1 MHGSKRVEAEKF
13 MENDMSKFSNATLL
27 VTGASGNLGRL
38 AVEELL
44 ARGATRVIAGT
55 RDPSKL
61 EDLAAKGAEIRKLD
75 FDDASTL
82 STALAGVERLL
93 IVSTDAVG
101 RRAEQQKAIITAAKT
116 AGVKHIVYTSAP
128 AARPDADAGL
138 NPEHFWTEVEIAAS
152 GLDFTILRN
161 HMYAENTLADAG
173 HVISSGQLFGLIG
186 DRGTSYVTRSDAAK
200 TAAGALLDAE
210 GKTVEDV
217 TGAAPIT
224 NVERAELFA
233 KLTGKPVQVVAITP
247 PQLQQ
252 GLVAAGLPEG
262 FAGALVAFQR
272 DAVTGHHGVVT
283 DTVERY
289 TGKKPTTFADFIT
302 ANKAALGA

>member
-1 MHGSKRVEAEKF
+1 
-13 MENDMSKFSNATLL
+13 MSKFTNSTLL
-27 VTGASGNLGRL
+27 VTGASGKLGRL

-44 ARGATRVIAGT
+44 ARGATKVIAGT

-61 EDLAAKGAEIRKLD
+61 QDLAAKGAEIRKLD

-82 STALAGVERLL
+82 PTALAGVERLL

-101 RRAEQQKAIITAAKT
+101 RRATQQQAIIEAAKA

-138 NPEHFWTEVEIAAS
+138 NPEHFWTEVAIAAS

-161 HMYAENTLADAG
+161 HMYAENVLMDAG

-186 DRGTSYVTRSDAAK
+186 DRGTSYVTRADTAR
-200 TAAGALLDAE
+200 TAAGALLSAE

-217 TGAAPIT
+217 TGPAPIT
-224 NVERAELFA
+224 NVERAKLFGE
-233 KLTGKPVQVVAITP
+233 LTGKSIAVIAITP
-247 PQLQQ
+247 AELTA

-262 FAGALVAFQR
+262 FAAALVAFQR
-272 DAVTGHHGVVT
+272 DAVTGFHGVVT
-283 DTVERY
+283 DVVERY
-289 TGKKPTTFADFIT
+289 SGRKPTTFADFLAT
-302 ANKAALGA
+302 NKAALGA

>member
-1 MHGSKRVEAEKF
+1 
-13 MENDMSKFSNATLL
+13 MSKFTNSTLL
-27 VTGASGNLGRL
+27 VTGASGKLGRL

-61 EDLAAKGAEIRKLD
+61 QDLAAKGAEIRKLD

-82 STALAGVERLL
+82 PVALAGVERLL

-101 RRAEQQKAIITAAKT
+101 RRAAQQQAIIEAAKA

-138 NPEHFWTEVEIAAS
+138 NPEHFWTEVAIAAS

-161 HMYAENTLADAG
+161 HMYAENVLMDAS
-173 HVISSGQLFGLIG
+173 HVLSSGQLFGLIG
-186 DRGTSYVTRSDAAK
+186 DRGTSYVTRADTAR
-200 TAAGALLDAE
+200 TAAGALLSAE
-210 GKTVEDV
+210 GKTIEDV
-217 TGAAPIT
+217 TGPAPVT
-224 NVERAELFA
+224 NVERARLFGE
-233 KLTGKPVQVVAITP
+233 LTGKSIAVIAITP
-247 PQLQQ
+247 AELTA

-262 FAGALVAFQR
+262 FAAALVAFQR
-272 DAVTGHHGVVT
+272 DAVSGFHGVVT
-283 DTVERY
+283 DVVERY
-289 TGKKPTTFADFIT
+289 SGRKPTTFADFLS

>member
-1 MHGSKRVEAEKF
+1 
-13 MENDMSKFSNATLL
+13 MSKFTNSTLL
-27 VTGASGNLGRL
+27 VTGASGKLGRL

-61 EDLAAKGAEIRKLD
+61 QDLAAKGAEIRKLD

-82 STALAGVERLL
+82 SVALAGVERLL

-101 RRAEQQKAIITAAKT
+101 RRAAQQQAIIEAAKA

-138 NPEHFWTEVEIAAS
+138 NPEHFWTEVAIAAS

-161 HMYAENTLADAG
+161 HMYAENVLMDAG
-173 HVISSGQLFGLIG
+173 HVLSSGQLFGLIG
-186 DRGTSYVTRSDAAK
+186 DRGTSYVTRADTAR
-200 TAAGALLDAE
+200 TAAGALLSAE
-210 GKTVEDV
+210 GKTIEDV
-217 TGAAPIT
+217 TGPAPVT
-224 NVERAELFA
+224 NVERARLFGE
-233 KLTGKPVQVVAITP
+233 LTGKSIAVIAITP
-247 PQLQQ
+247 AELTA

-272 DAVTGHHGVVT
+272 DAVTGFHGVVT
-283 DTVERY
+283 DVVERY
-289 TGKKPTTFADFIT
+289 SGRKPTKFADFLS

>member
-1 MHGSKRVEAEKF
+1 
-13 MENDMSKFSNATLL
+13 MSKFTNSTLL
-27 VTGASGNLGRL
+27 VTGASGKLGRL

-44 ARGATRVIAGT
+44 ARGATKVIAGT
-55 RDPSKL
+55 RDPAKL
-61 EDLAAKGAEIRKLD
+61 QDLAAKGAEIRKLD

-82 STALAGVERLL
+82 PAALAGVERLL

-101 RRAEQQKAIITAAKT
+101 RRATQQQAIIEAAKA

-138 NPEHFWTEVEIAAS
+138 NPEHYWTEVAIANS

-161 HMYAENTLADAG
+161 HMYAENVLMDAG

-186 DRGTSYVTRSDAAK
+186 DRGTSYVTREDTAR
-200 TAAGALLDAE
+200 TAAGALLSAE

-217 TGAAPIT
+217 TGPAPIT
-224 NVERAELFA
+224 NVERAKLFGE
-233 KLTGKPVQVVAITP
+233 LTGKSIAVIAITP
-247 PQLQQ
+247 AELTA

-262 FAGALVAFQR
+262 FAAALVAFQR
-272 DAVTGHHGVVT
+272 DAVTGFHGVVT
-283 DTVERY
+283 DVVECYSGR
-289 TGKKPTTFADFIT
+289 KPTTFADFLA